1 MGEFHMDR
9 RGILSSRCRKCHG
22 LAERV
27 CRICGTLFVGKSGAK
42 ACSAACHAA
51 LRPPTFLVCV
61 HCGQS
66 FGPVEH
72 LARRFCSWRC
82 KVAAQT
88 TGRRVNRKTISK
100 ARRAQSLVRYYLL
113 AGLFLRPAAC
123 EECGATGQMIEAAHH
138 DYDQPLHVRWLC
150 RSCHVRWDKR
160 EPKNGTVVV
169 MSRDFA
175 GTSVDAEQFTG
186 KKAERVA
193 ATDAVE
199 VGA

>member
-1 MGEFHMDR
+1 
-9 RGILSSRCRKCHG
+9 
-22 LAERV
+22 
-27 CRICGTLFVGKSGAK
+27 
-42 ACSAACHAA
+42 
-51 LRPPTFLVCV
+51 
-61 HCGQS
+61 
-66 FGPVEH
+66 
-72 LARRFCSWRC
+72 
-82 KVAAQT
+82 
-88 TGRRVNRKTISK
+88 
-100 ARRAQSLVRYYLL
+100 
-113 AGLFLRPAAC
+113 
-123 EECGATGQMIEAAHH
+123 MIEAAHH